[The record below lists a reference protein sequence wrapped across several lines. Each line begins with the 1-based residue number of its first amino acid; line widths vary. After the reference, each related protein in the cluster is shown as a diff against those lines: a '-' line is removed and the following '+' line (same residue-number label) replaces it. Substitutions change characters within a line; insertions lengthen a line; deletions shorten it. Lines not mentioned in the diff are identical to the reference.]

1 RVGSAYSLVARLPAL
16 GSQRF
21 PRFVLR
27 LLAVVA
33 FRRPDVP
40 DGVSFPA
47 RHKMDVQVEDRLT
60 GRATVGL
67 NDVEAIGVDCAL
79 DCCGEPRCCPG
90 ELLGSDFIKCPNV
103 GHMEARDH
111 KRVPEGSRIVREEG
125 NDMLIAI
132 D

>member
-1 RVGSAYSLVARLPAL
+1 
-16 GSQRF
+16 
-21 PRFVLR
+21 
-27 LLAVVA
+27 
-33 FRRPDVP
+33 
-40 DGVSFPA
+40 
-47 RHKMDVQVEDRLT
+47 HKMDVQVEDRLT

-103 GHMEARDH
+103 GHMEAMDH

-132 D
+132 DLASVGIVPVDNLAEGAIRIACRHCSPTS